1 MAIDVPTLVAEIH
14 ERLEAAGDAR
24 RREAATWY
32 FPTAMEVFG
41 AGVPD
46 LRKVARDIASR
57 LKSTSTEE
65 VLELALAVVA
75 DGVFEGRQTAY
86 EILSRHKPT
95 MARLLAADVEQ
106 LGEGMDNW
114 ASVDAFSSLVAGPA
128 WRDGQLT
135 DADIMRWAVSKD
147 RWWRR
152 ASLASTTTLN
162 RKSQPGDARRTLMV
176 CDLHVSDKDDMVVKA
191 LSWALRALAGHD
203 PKAVEDFLSR
213 NDGVLPSRVRREVR
227 NKLDTGL
234 KNPTRKA

>member
-1 MAIDVPTLVAEIH
+1 MAGE
-14 ERLEAAGDAR
+14 AR

-32 FPTAMEVFG
+32 FPTAMEVFR

-46 LRKVARDIASR
+46 LRKVARDVARR
-57 LKSTSTEE
+57 LKKAPPKD
-65 VLELALAVVA
+65 VLDLAYAVIA

-128 WRDGQLT
+128 WRAGQLT
-135 DADIMRWAVSKD
+135 DADIMRWAGSRD

-162 RKSQPGDARRTLMV
+162 RKSQRGDARRTLMV
-176 CDLHVSDKDDMVVKA
+176 CDLHVSDRDDMVVKA
-191 LSWALRALAGHD
+191 LSWALRMLSTHD
-203 PKAVEDFLSR
+203 PKAVEDFLGR
-213 NDGVLPSRVRREVR
+213 NDAVLPSRVRREVR
-227 NKLDTGL
+227 NKLETGF